1 MPSLVELDHMVI
13 EKNFKSDKRRH
24 GVLSAKLYKDQGCL
38 HVIIT
43 GPAFKF
49 YKKKQ
54 FRKVNEKVRI
64 INYGNFLIYQREVLF
79 TTLVKN
85 LIFLAF
91 TIKAMD
97 LFEVVCYCTLKLL
110 EFAELLPMIAGI
122 FGKKFYIFNYKDQ

>member
-38 HVIIT
+38 HVNIT

-54 FRKVNEKVRI
+54 FRKVMNST
-64 INYGNFLIYQREVLF
+64 YY
-79 TTLVKN
+79 
-85 LIFLAF
+85 
-91 TIKAMD
+91 
-97 LFEVVCYCTLKLL
+97 KLW
-110 EFAELLPMIAGI
+110 
-122 FGKKFYIFNYKDQ
+122 